1 MPMSAVQYAP
11 PAPAVDLSDPLTSSR
26 VSWFRLPAGWSDD
39 SHPSPRRQ
47 LFVVLAGQ
55 VEGSTSTGDT
65 RCFHAGSCL
74 LMEDTTGKGHGA
86 RPLGGDASAIVIALE
101 KRFPEHGLPA
111 TLVGNGT
118 IRPPSAWGPL
128 PARDNRQ
135 LANAD
140 RHLRQPV
147 ASQHPR
153 LPLRP

>member
-1 MPMSAVQYAP
+1 
-11 PAPAVDLSDPLTSSR
+11 
-26 VSWFRLPAGWSDD
+26 
-39 SHPSPRRQ
+39 
-47 LFVVLAGQ
+47 
-55 VEGSTSTGDT
+55 
-65 RCFHAGSCL
+65 
-74 LMEDTTGKGHGA
+74 MEDTNGKGHGA